1 MLLFELILPLLFHIF
16 CDLYCLICVVIYI
29 CVLSCLNK
37 GLMILIT
44 VMMMDVTVVPSDCRD
59 RIIKY
64 GSSSLK
70 DWLLL
75 LETDY
80 SEVI

>member
-1 MLLFELILPLLFHIF
+1 
-16 CDLYCLICVVIYI
+16 
-29 CVLSCLNK
+29 
-37 GLMILIT
+37 MILIT